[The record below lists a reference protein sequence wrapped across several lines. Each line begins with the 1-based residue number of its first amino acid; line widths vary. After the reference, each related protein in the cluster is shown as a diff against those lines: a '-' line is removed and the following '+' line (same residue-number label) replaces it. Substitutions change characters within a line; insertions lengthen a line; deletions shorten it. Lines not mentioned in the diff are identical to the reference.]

1 MAKKNITAMNPVIA
15 FFGSVSGHLWNA
27 LTDGILSLLDNRDK
41 NAFNAEF
48 GKETLVASRF
58 NKGFVISKH
67 RKLTRRKSFENV
79 LLAGPTGSG
88 KTTRLLIKNLYEL
101 KNCTIILN
109 DPSKELYILASG
121 YLSKFFTIKTLNFS
135 NAAESSGF
143 NPLSR
148 IRKTSDINRV
158 AQMLVSATLD
168 KGGSSDPF
176 WGLQSRLLISIFI
189 RLIKHQPEETQHMG
203 SVLKVLNHF
212 AADQEKVDVWIAATG
227 DEKLILEY
235 KAMVNTPD
243 RTLQNIVASA
253 KAALLMFD
261 DEEIAKVTSH
271 DSIDFDG
278 LRRKPTVLFLHDSVT
293 DKKYTSTL
301 NAMFFEQAYA
311 YLLNRLPGKKELDL
325 FFILEEASSL
335 YIPTLPLALANARKH
350 RVGTYICVQQPDQME
365 TMYRD
370 DAKNIYGN
378 SVTKLFL
385 PGITSMNL
393 LRELETLSGKATVED
408 KKGRDVVRPLLTVD
422 ELRMLRKNKALI
434 VSGNHPYIMA
444 RTSPYYGSWFK
455 YLPYSKIAPVP
466 LQGDIPDGPVEY
478 IR

>member
-1 MAKKNITAMNPVIA
+1 MNLLSALLGMV
-15 FFGSVSGHLWNA
+15 FGHLWNWC
-27 LTDGILSLLDNRDK
+27 TDGILSLFDRAEK

-88 KTTRLLIKNLYEL
+88 KTTRLLIKNLFEL
-101 KNCTIILN
+101 RGCTIIVN
-109 DPSKELYILASG
+109 DPSKELYLLASG

-135 NAAESSGF
+135 NAEESSGF

-148 IRKTSDINRV
+148 IKKTSDINRI
-158 AQMLVSATLD
+158 AQMLVAATLD

-189 RLIKHQPEETQHMG
+189 RLIKHQPEEMQHLG

-212 AADQEKVDVWIAATG
+212 AADPDKVDRWIVATG
-227 DEKLILEY
+227 DEKLLVEY
-235 KAMVNTPD
+235 KAMVKTPE

-253 KAALLMFD
+253 KAALIMFD
-261 DEEIAKVTSH
+261 DEEIVKVTSH
-271 DSIDFDG
+271 DSIDFDE
-278 LRRKPTVLFLHDSVT
+278 LRRKPHIIFLHDSVT

-301 NAMFFEQAYA
+301 NAAFFEQAYA
-311 YLLNRLPGKKELDL
+311 HLLNRLPGKKELDL

-365 TMYRD
+365 TMYKD

-378 SVTKLFL
+378 CVTKLFL

-393 LRELETLSGKATVED
+393 LRELETLSGKATVAD

-422 ELRMLRKNKALI
+422 ELRMLKENRVLV

-444 RTSPYYGSWFK
+444 RTSPYFYSWFR
-455 YLPYSKIAPVP
+455 YLPYSKIEPVS
-466 LQGDIPDGPVEY
+466 LKGDIPDGPVSY
-478 IR
+478 IV